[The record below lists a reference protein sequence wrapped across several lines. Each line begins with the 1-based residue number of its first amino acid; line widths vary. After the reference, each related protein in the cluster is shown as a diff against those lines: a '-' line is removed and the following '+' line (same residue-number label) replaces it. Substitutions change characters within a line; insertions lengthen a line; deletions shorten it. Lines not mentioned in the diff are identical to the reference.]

1 MFVIVYDK
9 SGNKNNTIL
18 SNNFALAG
26 ILFNIP
32 ACGFRGAVCGV
43 RHPAYG
49 MRKPVAGRRKLVAAS
64 RSPEAGN
71 RIKKKP

>member
-32 ACGFRGAVCGV
+32 ACGVRREACGV
-43 RHPAYG
+43 R
-49 MRKPVAGRRKLVAAS
+49 R
-64 RSPEAGN
+64 EA
-71 RIKKKP
+71 

>member
-1 MFVIVYDK
+1 MFVIVYDT

-32 ACGFRGAVCGV
+32 ACGV
-43 RHPAYG
+43 R
-49 MRKPVAGRRKLVAAS
+49 R
-64 RSPEAGN
+64 EA
-71 RIKKKP
+71 